1 LPPKK
6 VEKLTMSTVES
17 IIEAIDHLEPVSDVA
32 GKVMA
37 LLDDPDCGMS
47 DLADIIRHEP
57 ALTAN
62 VLKLANSAYF
72 GLPGKMHDPN
82 QAIVYLGMTQVVD
95 LVLLASCSEIFRGA
109 HGGYGLNTGELWRS
123 AVSAAILATDLAEIK
138 GLKQAS
144 IYFTGALLRDIGK
157 VILDQHVKLAVEP
170 IMNRVK
176 TQAITFTEAERQVL
190 GFDHSQVGAM
200 VAKNW
205 HFPIPLQCII
215 EYCHRPLEAE
225 GCFLEAAIV
234 HMADSLCRQMEI
246 GLGIDDPSYPED
258 NRIARSVGLH
268 ASQIQGVIDGFSTK
282 MDRINALFGI
292 D

>member
-1 LPPKK
+1 
-6 VEKLTMSTVES
+6 MSTVES
-17 IIEAIDHLEPVSDVA
+17 
-32 GKVMA
+32 
-37 LLDDPDCGMS
+37 CGMA
-47 DLADIIRHEP
+47 DLSDIIRHEP

-72 GLPGKMHDPN
+72 GLPGKMNDAN

-95 LVLLASCSEIFRGA
+95 LVLLVSCSESFSGA
-109 HGGYGLNTGELWRS
+109 HGGYGLNNGELWRS
-123 AVSAAILATDLAEIK
+123 AVSAAILANDLAEIK
-138 GLKQAS
+138 GLKQTS
-144 IYFTGALLRDIGK
+144 LYFTGALLRDIGK
-157 VILDQHVKLAVEP
+157 VVLDQHVKSAIEP

-215 EYCHRPLEAE
+215 EYCHRPLEAK
-225 GCFLEAAIV
+225 GCFLEASIV
-234 HMADSLCRQMEI
+234 HLADFMCRKMEI

-268 ASQIQGVIDGFSTK
+268 ISQIQGVIDGFSTK

-292 D
+292 E